1 MDNDT
6 VNPSAWRLICP
17 PKNWRQPIVISQG
30 ELELLATVA
39 ARLSLVTTRDEKRK
53 KLYLGNALVNSAE
66 AAEGLRFPSGWIAP
80 IVDDEDA
87 GPEYQAGDPPAIVAP
102 LISAFPDA
110 QISKSFRLSEF
121 RPGRHSYDLIRL
133 SPALVQALE
142 EIRERVGRPVT
153 VTSGYRPPAYNAE
166 VGGVPNNAHINGTAA
181 DIYVD
186 GLSTDQLHAICDQV
200 IGHRGGVGYYPRQGF
215 VHVDV
220 RGHHARWNG

>member
-1 MDNDT
+1 MDNEIV

-17 PKNWRQPIVISQG
+17 PKNWRQPIDIG
-30 ELELLATVA
+30 EEELKLLVTVA
-39 ARLSLVTTRDEKRK
+39 ARLGLVTTRDDQRK
-53 KLYLGNALVNSAE
+53 KLYLGNASVNDV

-80 IVDDEDA
+80 IFDDDDA
-87 GPEYQAGDPPAIVAP
+87 GLEYRAEGDGKVAP
-102 LISAFPDA
+102 LVSAFPDA
-110 QISKSFRLSEF
+110 QISKNFRLSEF

-133 SPALVQALE
+133 SPELVEALE
-142 EIRERVGRPVT
+142 DIRERAGRPVT

-166 VGGVPNNAHINGTAA
+166 VGGVPNSAHINGTAA

-186 GLSTDQLHAICDQV
+186 GLSTDQLHTICDQV

-220 RGHHARWNG
+220 RGKHARWNG